1 MLELKDKQVIG
12 EEVHLIAEYNIY
24 KDGKLVQQLS
34 RSPFTYPATMTDE
47 EISADIM
54 ANYYYIYE

>member
-1 MLELKDKQVIG
+1 MLELKDKQVIDDQ
-12 EEVHLIAEYNIY
+12 VHLIAEYNIY

-34 RSPFTYPATMTDE
+34 RSAFTYPASMTDE

-54 ANYYYIYE
+54 TNYYYIYE